1 MVAYAT
7 NHTYRHVTMSK
18 GPTAAQSDELRRLMQ
33 RMFRRFGVLAT
44 DRTPCG
50 KPLSVAHAH
59 ALMVL
64 LSKGEASQRDLGA
77 DLSIDKSNVARLC
90 AKMVEDGHVIQ
101 RADEDD
107 GRSRRVSLTAR
118 GRRRAKEVE
127 ASSGDRF
134 SALLTAVPAS
144 KRAHVIESLQ
154 HLVTALDALL
164 ASPADANVGEPE

>member
-1 MVAYAT
+1 
-7 NHTYRHVTMSK
+7 MSK
-18 GPTAAQSDELRRLMQ
+18 APTVAQSEELRRLMQ
-33 RMFRRFGVLAT
+33 RMFRRFGALAT
-44 DRTPCG
+44 DQAPCG

-64 LSKGEASQRDLGA
+64 LSRGEATQRELGA

-90 AKMVEDGHVIQ
+90 AKMVEAGHAIQ

-118 GRRRAKEVE
+118 GRRLARGVE

-134 SALLTAVPAS
+134 SALLEAVPAS
-144 KRAHVIESLQ
+144 ERAQVIESLQ
-154 HLVTALDALL
+154 HLVTALDALP
-164 ASPADANVGEPE
+164 ASPVDASEGEPR